1 MPDKV
6 DMSLDE
12 IEEINKSTN
21 RGGAARGRGTRVSRG
36 VPRGGLLGRRS
47 GGGFGRI
54 QLRESG
60 GPANMR
66 IILLNRVGPYVPSC
80 RLSV

>member
-12 IEEINKSTN
+12 IVKINKSTN
-21 RGGAARGRGTRVSRG
+21 RGGTARGRGTRVSRG

-47 GGGFGRI
+47 GGGFGGI
-54 QLRESG
+54 QKRRSG
-60 GPANMR
+60 GPALKTSPFKAVSYKKKTF
-66 IILLNRVGPYVPSC
+66 I
-80 RLSV
+80 